1 MHNTILLT
9 YNEDV
14 YFRINSIPFGEPNS
28 CRMFNLSYIT
38 EVHSHFNQTNS
49 SRNMTVTDA
58 PPRVPS
64 ATIPTVVTVII
75 MSVAVWIIVTNTMII
90 CAPFVNKNIRK
101 KTKTYIFLSSLAV
114 ADIFTA
120 FSLPFTWMIFY
131 LKFVNQSLF
140 ITLATEILCK
150 LRMVLLGF
158 PLVCSTCNL
167 FLISLDRFIAIVFQ
181 LKYLASVTKKVAHIC
196 CVFAW
201 IFSVV
206 IATLIVYVNPYHDN
220 KGAKCTIKDF
230 PPLGVHL
237 FAGTLFWVVALLMLM
252 IYIKVYLVVRKSCRA
267 SMKGCRQ
274 SNIVTEKNMAKM
286 VFISFGTFL
295 ACWGPFI
302 IIFQLYVENKIH
314 SSVFNVLFI
323 TSYLNSGLNFLI
335 YAKRSTKYRAAFRK
349 MCYLCRKQQQD
360 KSINLGSDNSTSG
373 RTNITN
379 EQSV

>member
-14 YFRINSIPFGEPNS
+14 CYFRINSITFGEPNS
-28 CRMFNLSYIT
+28 CRMFNHSYIT
-38 EVHSHFNQTNS
+38 EVHSHFNQTNG
-49 SRNMTVTDA
+49 SRNRTVTDA

-101 KTKTYIFLSSLAV
+101 KTKTYIFLFSLAV

-158 PLVCSTCNL
+158 PLVCSVCNL
-167 FLISLDRFIAIVFQ
+167 FLISLDRFIAIVFP

-206 IATLIVYVNPYHDN
+206 IATL
-220 KGAKCTIKDF
+220 
-230 PPLGVHL
+230 
-237 FAGTLFWVVALLMLM
+237 
-252 IYIKVYLVVRKSCRA
+252 IKVYLVVRKSCRA

-314 SSVFNVLFI
+314 SSVFISISIQFKIFYCLKNKRVDNRFI
-323 TSYLNSGLNFLI
+323 HLH
-335 YAKRSTKYRAAFRK
+335 
-349 MCYLCRKQQQD
+349 
-360 KSINLGSDNSTSG
+360 
-373 RTNITN
+373 
-379 EQSV
+379 V